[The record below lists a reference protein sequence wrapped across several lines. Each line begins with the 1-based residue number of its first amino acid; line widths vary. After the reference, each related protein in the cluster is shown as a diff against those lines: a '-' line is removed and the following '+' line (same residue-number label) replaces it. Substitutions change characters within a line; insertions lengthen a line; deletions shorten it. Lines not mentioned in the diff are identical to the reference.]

1 MCFYVYELLAILR
14 LLGRRTS
21 DIFGLPYVLLQSQIT
36 NVLPG
41 LFAKLK
47 RGMHFPLFRNEK
59 FALDEMF

>member
-1 MCFYVYELLAILR
+1 MCLYVYELLAIKTS
-14 LLGRRTS
+14 GPKTS

-47 RGMHFPLFRNEK
+47 RGMHFPLFRNER